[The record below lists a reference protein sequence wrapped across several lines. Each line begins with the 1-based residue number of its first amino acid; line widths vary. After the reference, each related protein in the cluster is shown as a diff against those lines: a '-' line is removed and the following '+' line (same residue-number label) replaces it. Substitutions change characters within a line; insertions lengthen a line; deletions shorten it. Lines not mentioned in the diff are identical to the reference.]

1 MLAIWSLVPLPFLKP
16 AWTSVSSWFMY
27 SWSLAWRILSITLL
41 ACEMTAIVWPFEHSL
56 ALRGFWG
63 IWSESSEEFHHSH
76 FVSCVLSRSV
86 VSDSLWPHGLWPTRL
101 LFPFNSPG
109 KNTGVSCHS
118 LFQGIF
124 LTQGTPVLCANS
136 LPSEPSGKPY
146 LKVTWELCR
155 PNACVLVT

>member
-1 MLAIWSLVPLPFLKP
+1 MNGKDCLLSCAGIVVFWGPLEERSSLRWSVRAGFGM
-16 AWTSVSSWFMY
+16 AF
-27 SWSLAWRILSITLL
+27 
-41 ACEMTAIVWPFEHSL
+41 L

-63 IWSESSEEFHHSH
+63 IWSETSEEFHHSH

-86 VSDSLWPHGLWPTRL
+86 VSDSLWHHGPTRL

>member
-1 MLAIWSLVPLPFLKP
+1 MNGKDCLLSCAGIVIFWGPLEERSSLRWSVRAGFGM
-16 AWTSVSSWFMY
+16 AF
-27 SWSLAWRILSITLL
+27 
-41 ACEMTAIVWPFEHSL
+41 L

-63 IWSESSEEFHHSH
+63 IWSETSEEFHHSH
-76 FVSCVLSRSV
+76 FVSCVLSHSV
-86 VSDSLWPHGLWPTRL
+86 VSDSLWPHDCGPPGSSFHL
-101 LFPFNSPG
+101 SPG

-124 LTQGTPVLCANS
+124 LTQGTPVLWANY
-136 LPSEPSGKPY
+136 LPSEPSGRPY